1 MNSPFYREL
10 VNNPDAWGGLVLLAV
25 FLFFCLL
32 SAISQAIK
40 AATQTEPDLHI
51 AGRRL
56 IAQEKARMQTD
67 GARPRGDPGLAWGGV
82 MLPSAADELFFLIAG
97 SIGSGKTKQLVALLT
112 SVVPTL
118 TRGSDRRMLLFDP
131 KNELYSVLHSLA
143 PPTPVITLNP
153 ADARSH
159 AMSFADI
166 LTPAAALH
174 LADTLLPKD
183 KADQNAFF
191 HTSVRNLF
199 AGVFQYLILVA
210 PGNFTLRDAV
220 LILSSEHY
228 VRQIVTGT
236 PHNHHLRKVF
246 EPEITWKSIDTTIT
260 AKLAELR
267 ILAAYWHHAKNQVNL
282 RDWVAKQS
290 STLVLGMDPP
300 IETTLQAFNRLFMK
314 RLSELM
320 LAGPEGTAKRTYV
333 VLEELPALGGEFPVP
348 GLSDLCHRGRSRGA
362 RCIVVVQT
370 IEDIRHIYK
379 DHGAHALLGE
389 FSSKLLLRTEDHA
402 HAKWCSEVMG
412 ETEAWEKKESQTES
426 DNGFSITTSWE
437 RVKRPLVLP
446 SSFLTIAP
454 ANPQNGLSGYGLS
467 AYVDGAW
474 KFNIPGGW
482 VTEHLAGANPHVPA
496 FVPRPPEHQ
505 YLPPFTGEDL
515 ARLKL
520 RREPRIVT

>member
-1 MNSPFYREL
+1 MSDPFPKLLLANS
-10 VNNPDAWGGLVLLAV
+10 DIWGGIVCLAGIALV
-25 FLFFCLL
+25 FLIIVIAHAME
-32 SAISQAIK
+32 SAEEP
-40 AATQTEPDLHI
+40 EPDLHI

-56 IAQEKARMQTD
+56 VSQEKAKKQADEKREPRD
-67 GARPRGDPGLAWGGV
+67 GGAAWGGV
-82 MLPSAADELFFLIAG
+82 TLPSAAEELYFLLAG
-97 SIGSGKTKQLVALLT
+97 SIGSGKTKNLVALLA

-131 KNELYSVLHSLA
+131 KNELYSVLHSLG
-143 PPTPVITLNP
+143 PPTPVVTLNP
-153 ADARSH
+153 ADVRSH
-159 AMSFADI
+159 AMSLADI

-210 PGNFTLRDAV
+210 PRDFTLRDAV

-228 VRQIVTGT
+228 LRQVVSI
-236 PHNHHLRKVF
+236 PHNRHLKKVF
-246 EPEITWKSIDTTIT
+246 EPEITWKSIDTTIA

-282 RDWVAKQS
+282 RDWVEDQS

-314 RLSELM
+314 RLSELV
-320 LAGPEGTAKRTYV
+320 LAGPEGTQKRTYV
-333 VLEELPALGGEFPVP
+333 VIDELSALGGEFPVP

-362 RCIVVVQT
+362 RCAAVFQT
-370 IEDIRHIYK
+370 IEDIRLIYK

-389 FSSKLLLRTEDHA
+389 FSNKLLLRTEDPA

-412 ETEAWEKKESQTES
+412 ETEVWEVEETH
-426 DNGFSITTSWE
+426 GRGGTSWRWV

-454 ANPQNGLSGYGLS
+454 ANPQNGLSGYALS

-474 KFNIPGGW
+474 EFNIPGDW
-482 VTEHLAGANPHVPA
+482 VTAHLAGANPFVPA
-496 FVPRPPEHQ
+496 FVPRPAEHQ
-505 YLPPFTGEDL
+505 YLPEFTDGDL

-520 RREPRIVT
+520 RREPKIVT